1 MLIAVTG
8 GIGSGK
14 SEVSQILKSRGAT
27 VLDAD
32 KINAEL
38 LTRSEYIEKI
48 RKLFPTAVINGK
60 VDKKK
65 LGEIV
70 FHDESARK
78 QLNALAHPLILK
90 EIDRRAKSCGGL
102 IVVEIPLLTEVNDES
117 AFDRII
123 AVTAPVSVRV
133 ARITE
138 RDGVSDEYARAVIRS
153 QASDEAYC
161 RIATDVI
168 QNFGSVSDLEAKL
181 DTLIDSW
188 TKDK

>member
-14 SEVSQILKSRGAT
+14 SEVTQLLKSRGAT

-38 LTRSEYIEKI
+38 LTRSDYVEKI
-48 RKLFPTAVINGK
+48 SKLFPTAVINGK
-60 VDKKK
+60 VVKKK

-90 EIDRRAKSCGGL
+90 EIDRRAKSCSGL
-102 IVVEIPLLTEVNDES
+102 TVVEIPLLTEVNDERT
-117 AFDRII
+117 FDRII
-123 AVTAPVSVRV
+123 AVTAPVSLRV

-138 RDGVSDEYARAVIRS
+138 RDSVSDEYARAVIRS
-153 QASDEAYC
+153 QASDETYC

-181 DTLIDSW
+181 DTLINLW